1 MNITVIRK
9 DFIEEDVP
17 IERIDPNVC
26 KEDLCLIIGDLE
38 ISERTLETFI
48 DDKQVIREIKDYIE
62 WDVDFFY
69 DEYNERDVI
78 IGVLAPEKNS
88 DRYGKI
94 FLITYGRR
102 IIVLYESF
110 LKESFVREFIKI
122 MKRTTARENW
132 RVINRLLELEI
143 DLYQNNINILRERLE
158 DLEDLIWESDEVII
172 KDRVMARKI
181 FSMKRSIIKINKDLI
196 RLRDL
201 VIKLE
206 NSIHILDKDLI
217 NKEEIYYL
225 RIEIS
230 SLIET
235 LEILRDLMISMI
247 DIDIAYASYKINQIM
262 KKLTAITL
270 ILMPPTLIASIY
282 GMNFDTSVSPW
293 NMPELRLP
301 YGYPMALIM
310 IFISMWL
317 PYLIL
322 RKIKFL

>member
-1 MNITVIRK
+1 M
-9 DFIEEDVP
+9 
-17 IERIDPNVC
+17 
-26 KEDLCLIIGDLE
+26 
-38 ISERTLETFI
+38 
-48 DDKQVIREIKDYIE
+48 
-62 WDVDFFY
+62 
-69 DEYNERDVI
+69 
-78 IGVLAPEKNS
+78 LAPEKNS

-247 DIDIAYASYKINQIM
+247 DIDIAYASYNRKPRPLGRGWTE
-262 KKLTAITL
+262 K
-270 ILMPPTLIASIY
+270 
-282 GMNFDTSVSPW
+282 
-293 NMPELRLP
+293 
-301 YGYPMALIM
+301 
-310 IFISMWL
+310 FISF
-317 PYLIL
+317 YRFILIGGSL
-322 RKIKFL
+322 ATPTAPQMTDVNPNR

>member
-1 MNITVIRK
+1 
-9 DFIEEDVP
+9 
-17 IERIDPNVC
+17 
-26 KEDLCLIIGDLE
+26 
-38 ISERTLETFI
+38 
-48 DDKQVIREIKDYIE
+48 
-62 WDVDFFY
+62 
-69 DEYNERDVI
+69 
-78 IGVLAPEKNS
+78 VLAPEKNS

>member
-1 MNITVIRK
+1 M
-9 DFIEEDVP
+9 
-17 IERIDPNVC
+17 
-26 KEDLCLIIGDLE
+26 
-38 ISERTLETFI
+38 
-48 DDKQVIREIKDYIE
+48 
-62 WDVDFFY
+62 
-69 DEYNERDVI
+69 
-78 IGVLAPEKNS
+78 LAPEKNS

-172 KDRVMARKI
+172 KDRIMARKI

-247 DIDIAYASYKINQIM
+247 DIDIAYASYN
-262 KKLTAITL
+262 
-270 ILMPPTLIASIY
+270 
-282 GMNFDTSVSPW
+282 
-293 NMPELRLP
+293 
-301 YGYPMALIM
+301 
-310 IFISMWL
+310 
-317 PYLIL
+317 
-322 RKIKFL
+322 RKPCPLGRG

>member
-1 MNITVIRK
+1 
-9 DFIEEDVP
+9 
-17 IERIDPNVC
+17 
-26 KEDLCLIIGDLE
+26 
-38 ISERTLETFI
+38 
-48 DDKQVIREIKDYIE
+48 
-62 WDVDFFY
+62 
-69 DEYNERDVI
+69 
-78 IGVLAPEKNS
+78 
-88 DRYGKI
+88 
-94 FLITYGRR
+94 
-102 IIVLYESF
+102 
-110 LKESFVREFIKI
+110 
-122 MKRTTARENW
+122 
-132 RVINRLLELEI
+132 
-143 DLYQNNINILRERLE
+143 
-158 DLEDLIWESDEVII
+158 
-172 KDRVMARKI
+172 MARKI

-217 NKEEIYYL
+217 NKEETYYL

-282 GMNFDTSVSPW
+282 GMNFDTSVSSW